1 MRNAEELNRKCLKL
15 ERRLPDSQ
23 GIQVGTDRELATCKV
38 DPQNVMLFLARSHR
52 CFLASAG
59 RKYDPLKSHE
69 EMIARS

>member
-1 MRNAEELNRKCLKL
+1 M
-15 ERRLPDSQ
+15 
-23 GIQVGTDRELATCKV
+23 GTDWELATCKV

-52 CFLASAG
+52 CFLVSAG